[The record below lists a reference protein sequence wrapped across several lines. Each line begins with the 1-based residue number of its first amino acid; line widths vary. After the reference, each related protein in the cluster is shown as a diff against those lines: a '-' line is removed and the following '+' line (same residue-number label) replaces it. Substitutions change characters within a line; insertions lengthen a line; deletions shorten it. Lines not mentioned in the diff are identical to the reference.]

1 MSSIKLTA
9 DSGGGTFEIKAPS
22 SSGNTRVL
30 TIPDETAT
38 LLTSATS
45 TGKILQVKS
54 VTKSDTFSSTGTTSF
69 VDVTGLSV
77 DITPASASNKIL
89 VLYDLNW
96 GSTGGHFSCR
106 MLRDGVSIKVG
117 DTAGSNRPRGTGQ
130 HYFVDTVAI
139 KYAIVQQAGTFLD
152 SPSTTSSVTYKWQVG
167 APTSSGYTIYVNR
180 QGAEDNGDQTYNGRT
195 ASSVTVIEIA
205 A

>member
-54 VTKSDTFSSTGTTSF
+54 VTKSDTFSSTGTTAF

-96 GSTGGHFSCR
+96 SSTGGHFSCR

-117 DTAGSNRPRGTGQ
+117 DTAGSNRPRATGQ
-130 HYFVDTVAI
+130 VYFSGND
-139 KYAIVQQAGTFLD
+139 KYDITQQAGTFLD
-152 SPSTTSSVTYKWQVG
+152 SPNSTSSVTYKWQVG
-167 APTSSGYTIYVNR
+167 TPASTGYTIYVNR
-180 QGAEDNGDQTYNGRT
+180 QGAEDNGDQLYNGRV
-195 ASSVTVIEIA
+195 ASSMTLMEVA